1 MFWPFLAASA
11 VSVGLIRL
19 GALSVWVSVLKAILS
34 VVVAAVLA
42 ASFVFAWR
50 RYKQHGFNGGE

>member
-34 VVVAAVLA
+34 VIVAAG
-42 ASFVFAWR
+42 FVFAWSMYR
-50 RYKQHGFNGGE
+50 CL

>member
-34 VVVAAVLA
+34 LVVAAILA
-42 ASFVFAWR
+42 AGFVFAWR
-50 RYKQHGFNGGE
+50 KYKSGNGGE